1 MIQAE
6 SISKS
11 YPTRA
16 GDLVVLRNV
25 SFSLAP
31 GDSASIMGPSGSG
44 KSTLLNILGTLETPS
59 GGRLSVDGSDPF
71 SLADAELARFRNRR
85 IGFIFQDH
93 HLLPQCS
100 LLENV
105 LLPTLA
111 GKSETAATG
120 RARKLLD
127 RVGLADR
134 LDHRPSEL
142 SGGERQRA
150 AIARALVNRPVLVLA
165 DEPTGNLD
173 QTSADNVADL
183 LAELHQDDQAAL
195 VVVSHSAKLADR
207 FGKRYALEM
216 GELVERRD

>member
-1 MIQAE
+1 MIQAD

-16 GDLVVLRNV
+16 GNLVVLKNIAL
-25 SFSLAP
+25 SIES

-59 GGRLSVDGSDPF
+59 GGRLTIDGSDPF
-71 SLADAELARFRNRR
+71 KLSDAELARFRNRR

-111 GKSETAATG
+111 GKDGNDATG
-120 RARKLLD
+120 RAKKLLD

-173 QTSADNVADL
+173 QASADNVADL